1 MLLKMRSGIDIPK
14 DAMICLHHEKIF
26 LEKYEHF
33 QKNCIDPYGC
43 HKKLIKKSL
52 YTVDI
57 DMAFHIKDMGFES
70 VKPGMKLC
78 SRCYQGII
86 QAMEPFDIVTSDNS
100 QTDPWFQPADDRQQ
114 SLFEK
119 S

>member
-43 HKKLIKKSL
+43 HKKTHKKVFVYCRYRHGLSYKGYGL
-52 YTVDI
+52 CKCEARDEVMLKMLSRYT
-57 DMAFHIKDMGFES
+57 GY
-70 VKPGMKLC
+70 GTL
-78 SRCYQGII
+78 
-86 QAMEPFDIVTSDNS
+86 
-100 QTDPWFQPADDRQQ
+100 QPCN
-114 SLFEK
+114 F
-119 S
+119 